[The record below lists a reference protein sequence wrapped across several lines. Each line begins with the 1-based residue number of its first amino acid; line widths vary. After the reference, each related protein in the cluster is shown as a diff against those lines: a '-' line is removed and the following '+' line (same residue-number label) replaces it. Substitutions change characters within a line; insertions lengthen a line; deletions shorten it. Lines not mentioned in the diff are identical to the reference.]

1 MLRQSIDLLL
11 LSIAASV
18 ALSSMGVVLGFG
30 MHQSHNSRH
39 YVPRSVSSI
48 MFQETATW
56 SEYKQEY
63 VDPQVLTD
71 HAQDRSMEDASYQ
84 YHQAKQAHAIADA
97 YWAWQFE
104 QDHEKLHQLNKE
116 HVLKQSHRSD
126 DNDSRS
132 DSESLS
138 LTDTWSHYKHDYID
152 KLPKQHVKHSH
163 INDDNDDNSR
173 SDSEYSSLT
182 DTWSHYKHD
191 YIDKLP
197 KPHSLS
203 P

>member
-1 MLRQSIDLLL
+1 MMRQSLDLLL
-11 LSIAASV
+11 LSLAASV

-39 YVPRSVSSI
+39 NKHYIVSRTVSSSVL
-48 MFQETATW
+48 FQETATW
-56 SEYKQEY
+56 SEYKQDY
-63 VDPQVLTD
+63 VDPQVLAD
-71 HAQDRSMEDASYQ
+71 HVAHFQTDRSMEDASYQ
-84 YHQAKQAHAIADA
+84 AKQAHANADA

-104 QDHEKLHQLNKE
+104 QDHEKLQQLNKD
-116 HVLKQSHRSD
+116 HVKRRSD
-126 DNDSRS
+126 A
-132 DSESLS
+132 ESLS

-152 KLPKQHVKHSH
+152 TLPKQHVKHSH
-163 INDDNDDNSR
+163 IDNDDDDDNDSR
-173 SDSEYSSLT
+173 GDSKYSSLT

-197 KPHSLS
+197 KPDSLS